1 VRPIA
6 FHVFSIARWPSIAL
20 VTLVPAFVA
29 AQTPASRGMIDGVVT
44 DTNLVALASATISI
58 LGSDVHVATGANGR
72 FRIVGL
78 RGGNYILAVH
88 HVGYVPVA
96 VAMTVAERDTL
107 RPSFTMRKITT
118 ALDTMIVTAR
128 SVTRRLSEFEDRRRA
143 GVGYFITGDEI
154 ERRNAVYV
162 ADVIRTVPSVAI
174 EERQEMFKQVAI
186 STRDG
191 CRFNVYV
198 DGVPLRG
205 ERGGTNLMNLPSPK
219 EFAGIEIYSGPATI
233 PLQYKLGV
241 GNCGVI
247 LFWTKRGE

>member
-1 VRPIA
+1 MNPRARFLLGVWLA
-6 FHVFSIARWPSIAL
+6 FA
-20 VTLVPAFVA
+20 PAVSA
-29 AQTPASRGMIDGVVT
+29 AQSSAARGVVDGVVT
-44 DTNLVALASATISI
+44 DTNLVALGSATISI

-96 VAMTVAERDTL
+96 VARTVAERDTL

-118 ALDTMIVTAR
+118 ALDTMIVTAKA
-128 SVTRRLSEFEDRRRA
+128 VTQRLSEFEDRRRA

-162 ADVIRTVPSVAI
+162 ADIIRTVPSVAI
-174 EERQEMFKQVAI
+174 DERQEMFKQVAI

-198 DGVPLRG
+198 DGMPLHG
-205 ERGGTNLMNLPSPK
+205 ERGGTNLMNLPPPK

-233 PLQYKLGV
+233 PLQYKLSV

>member
-1 VRPIA
+1 MRPLA

-20 VTLVPAFVA
+20 VTLVPAVAA

-44 DTNLVALASATISI
+44 DTNLVALGSATISI

-96 VAMTVAERDTL
+96 VAMAVAERDTL
-107 RPSFTMRKITT
+107 RPSFTMRKFTT
-118 ALDTMIVTAR
+118 ALDTMIVTAK

-143 GVGYFITGDEI
+143 GVGYFITADDI

-162 ADVIRTVPSVAI
+162 ADVIRTVPSVTIDTRA
-174 EERQEMFKQVAI
+174 MFRQVAV

-198 DGVPLRG
+198 DGVPLHEDR
-205 ERGGTNLMNLPSPK
+205 GTNLMNLPSPK

-233 PLQYKLGV
+233 PLMYKATV

>member
-1 VRPIA
+1 VRPLA
-6 FHVFSIARWPSIAL
+6 FRVSSIARWPTIAL
-20 VTLVPAFVA
+20 VTLAPAAVA
-29 AQTPASRGMIDGVVT
+29 GQTAASRGMIDGVVT
-44 DTNLVALASATISI
+44 DTNLVALGSATISI

-107 RPSFTMRKITT
+107 RPSFTMKRITT

-128 SVTRRLSEFEDRRRA
+128 SVTRRLSEFEERRRA
-143 GVGYFITGDEI
+143 GVGYFITADDI

-174 EERQEMFKQVAI
+174 DTRRMFKQVAI

-198 DGVPLRG
+198 DGMPLHG
-205 ERGGTNLMNLPSPK
+205 EPGGTNLMNLPSPK

-233 PLQYKLGV
+233 PLMYKAAV